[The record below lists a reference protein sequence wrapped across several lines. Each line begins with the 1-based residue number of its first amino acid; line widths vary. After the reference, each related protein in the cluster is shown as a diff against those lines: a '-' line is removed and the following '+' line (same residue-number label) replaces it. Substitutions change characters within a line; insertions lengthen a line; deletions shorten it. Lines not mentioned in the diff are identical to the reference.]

1 MKKTY
6 IKPVVVTVA
15 INTSSLICT
24 SPIGLSSVNQDN
36 DVALGRDFDFDDEE
50 ELGREY
56 DFDDEEEYFDDEEEY

>member
-6 IKPVVVTVA
+6 IKPVVEAVA
-15 INTSSLICT
+15 IHTSSLICA
-24 SPIGLSSVNQDN
+24 SIVLSSESQNN